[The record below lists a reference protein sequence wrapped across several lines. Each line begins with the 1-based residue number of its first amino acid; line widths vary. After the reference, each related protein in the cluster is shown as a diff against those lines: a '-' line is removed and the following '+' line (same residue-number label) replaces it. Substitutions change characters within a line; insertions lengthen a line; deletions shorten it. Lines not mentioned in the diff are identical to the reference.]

1 MRDVLQPDVLAAEA
15 ALPELE
21 VPSTLSDSES
31 MQFWET
37 LHYLPGDLLTKMDR
51 ATMHASLEARSP
63 LLDHRVVEFAWQL
76 DPELKA
82 GSRALKYLLRQLL
95 FDHVPQQLVDL
106 PKQGFSVPVGAWMT
120 GQLRPCVEDL
130 LDHARRNL
138 GHLLQMPAVD
148 AAWRAHLQGRPGQ
161 TEKIWSVVMYAQ
173 WSRRWPA
180 KTVWG

>member
-1 MRDVLQPDVLAAEA
+1 
-15 ALPELE
+15 
-21 VPSTLSDSES
+21 

-120 GQLRPCVEDL
+120 GQLRPFVEDL

-138 GHLLQMPAVD
+138 GHLLQMPVVD

-161 TEKIWSVVMYAQ
+161 TEKIWSVVMFAQ

-180 KTVWG
+180 QTVWG